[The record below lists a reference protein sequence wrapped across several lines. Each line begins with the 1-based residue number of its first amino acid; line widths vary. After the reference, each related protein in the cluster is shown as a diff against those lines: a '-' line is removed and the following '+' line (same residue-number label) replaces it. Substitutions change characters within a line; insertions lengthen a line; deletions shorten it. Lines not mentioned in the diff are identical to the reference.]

1 MFWNDVS
8 RHEAMLTAARPNQI
22 HQSSLFSLWEWEK
35 KWKDWLNLKGCG
47 PLGGLSIHLWIEWS
61 QGGRAS
67 HFLFLNEIKKEMKW
81 AQQAR
86 AAFLFHFIPTIQ
98 SIKQTFLFELNDCWW
113 NEESSPP
120 AAAQRAANK
129 TFSFMNER
137 RKLLFCS
144 SRLMRPSLRSFHS
157 QINFINLFINGS
169 WMALLSQES
178 TNCLS

>member
-1 MFWNDVS
+1 MEQREIDLFNNW
-8 RHEAMLTAARPNQI
+8 RARLNGPAQSNSSI
-22 HQSSLFSLWEWEK
+22 PSISSLRMERLIEN
-35 KWKDWLNLKGCG
+35 WLNLKGCG

-144 SRLMRPSLRSFHS
+144 SR
-157 QINFINLFINGS
+157 
-169 WMALLSQES
+169 ALPPFLHKEIQEF
-178 TNCLS
+178 L